1 MNKLSLS
8 EMLSSTLLFGLGV
21 FNLWRG
27 IFWTI
32 EQEKVLND
40 SDFYRAL
47 HEIMPIW
54 IWGILMIISSLFT
67 IAASW
72 FIPKKNNL
80 FYLMLLLG
88 GITSSLMY
96 LIMTSASLFNAINW
110 LSPMQFATLSAVG
123 ALIAFF
129 GGAEIY
135 VRRK

>member
-27 IFWTI
+27 IFWTV

-54 IWGILMIISSLFT
+54 IWGILMILSSLFT

-72 FIPKKNNL
+72 FIPKKNHL
-80 FYLMLLLG
+80 FYWMLLLAG
-88 GITSSLMY
+88 VTSSIMY